1 MTMTKYENPEVLVWG
16 LTDPGVLLEFFDEN
30 CDEIQ
35 FVLNPAKAKTVAYKI
50 LAVLAYDEELR
61 GPKE

>member
-1 MTMTKYENPEVLVWG
+1 MTKHENPEVLVWG
-16 LTDPGVLLEFFDEN
+16 LGPGVLLEFFDEN

-50 LAVLAYDEELR
+50 LAVVAEDEER
-61 GPKE
+61 GVRE